1 MASGC
6 GCGGGSGG
14 GGCGS
19 SAKAPLVVNVE
30 PPESVAREPVQMEPV
45 QEEPLQ
51 VGPAVANET
60 PQLIASSEQEW
71 PIISVNGVSV
81 TPQAMAQELQYH
93 PAESREDA
101 VYQAARALVIRELL
115 QQRIAELG
123 VTLQVGAGENE
134 EEAATRLLL
143 EREVQVPQCDEAT
156 CLRYY
161 ENNRARFHS
170 APLLAVRHILLECA
184 PDDAEGRSLA
194 RVQAERLLER
204 LDQLPGSFAQL
215 ALQYS
220 ACPSK
225 EQGGSLG
232 QISKGQTVPEL
243 ERQLFGLPAGRV
255 GKPLES
261 RYGWHVISVDQ
272 RIEGQ
277 ALPYEAVATAIRTQL
292 QQGVWQKALVQYLQT
307 LIGAADIRGIELQGA
322 DSPLVQ

>member
-19 SAKAPLVVNVE
+19 SAKTAPIVDI
-30 PPESVAREPVQMEPV
+30 EPV
-45 QEEPLQ
+45 
-51 VGPAVANET
+51 GAVAFEPAQAERAVADEA

-71 PIISVNGVSV
+71 PIISVNGVSI

-93 PAESREDA
+93 PAESREEA

-123 VTLQVGAGENE
+123 LALQVGAGENE

-161 ENNRARFHS
+161 ESNRARFHS

-184 PDDAEGRSLA
+184 PDDAEARSSA
-194 RVQAERLLER
+194 HVQAELLLER
-204 LDQLPGSFAQL
+204 LDQFPGSFAEL
-215 ALQYS
+215 ALKYS

-243 ERQLFGLPAGRV
+243 ERQLFTLPAGLAS
-255 GKPLES
+255 KPLES
-261 RYGWHVISVDQ
+261 RYGWHVISIDQ
-272 RIEGQ
+272 RIDGQ
-277 ALPYEAVATAIRTQL
+277 PLPYEAVATAIRTQL

-307 LIGAADIRGIELQGA
+307 LIGAADIRGIHLQGA

>member
-6 GCGGGSGG
+6 GCGGSGG
-14 GGCGS
+14 GSGGCGS
-19 SAKAPLVVNVE
+19 SAKAAPVIAPVADAE
-30 PPESVAREPVQMEPV
+30 PAGAVQFEPAQAGPVAEDE
-45 QEEPLQ
+45 
-51 VGPAVANET
+51 A

-93 PAESREDA
+93 PAQSREEA

-123 VTLQVGAGENE
+123 LALQVGAGENE

-156 CLRYY
+156 CLHYY
-161 ENNRARFHS
+161 ESNRARFHS

-184 PDDAEGRSLA
+184 PDDAEARSLA
-194 RVQAERLLER
+194 HVQAELLLER
-204 LDQLPGSFAQL
+204 LDQFPGSFAEL
-215 ALQYS
+215 ALKYS

-243 ERQLFGLPAGRV
+243 ERQLFTLPAGLAS
-255 GKPLES
+255 KPLES
-261 RYGWHVISVDQ
+261 RYGWHVISIDQ
-272 RIEGQ
+272 RIDGQ
-277 ALPYEAVATAIRTQL
+277 PLPYEAVATAIRTQL

-307 LIGAADIRGIELQGA
+307 LIGAADIRGIHLQGA

>member
-6 GCGGGSGG
+6 GCGGGNGG
-14 GGCGS
+14 SGGCGS
-19 SAKAPLVVNVE
+19 SAKAAPMTA
-30 PPESVAREPVQMEPV
+30 SVAEVEPVQYAPAQAAPV
-45 QEEPLQ
+45 AVDEA
-51 VGPAVANET
+51 PAE
-60 PQLIASSEQEW
+60 LIASSEQEW
-71 PIISVNGVSV
+71 PIISVNGVSI

-93 PAESREDA
+93 PADSREEA
-101 VYQAARALVIRELL
+101 LYQAARALVIRELL

-123 VTLQVGAGENE
+123 LSLQVGAGENE

-143 EREVQVPQCDEAT
+143 EQEVQVPHCDEAT

-161 ENNRARFHS
+161 DSNLARFHS

-184 PDDAEGRSLA
+184 PDDAEARSLA
-194 RVQAERLLER
+194 HVQAELLLER
-204 LDQLPGSFAQL
+204 LDQFPGSFAEL
-215 ALQYS
+215 AQKYS

-243 ERQLFGLPAGRV
+243 ERQLFALPAGLCS
-255 GKPLES
+255 KPLES

-272 RIEGQ
+272 RIDGQ
-277 ALPYEAVATAIRTQL
+277 PLPYEAVATAIRTQL

-307 LIGAADIRGIELQGA
+307 LIGAADIRGIRLQGA

>member
-19 SAKAPLVVNVE
+19 SAKVPPVVDV
-30 PPESVAREPVQMEPV
+30 ESVGAVPFEPVP
-45 QEEPLQ
+45 
-51 VGPAVANET
+51 VGPEVEDEAPE
-60 PQLIASSEQEW
+60 LIASSEQEW
-71 PIISVNGVSV
+71 PNISVNGVSI

-93 PAESREDA
+93 PADSREDA

-123 VTLQVGAGENE
+123 LALQVGAGENE

-143 EREVQVPQCDEAT
+143 EREVQVPNCDEAT

-161 ENNRARFHS
+161 ESNRARFHS

-184 PDDAEGRSLA
+184 PDDAEARSLA
-194 RVQAERLLER
+194 HVQAELLLER
-204 LDQLPGSFAQL
+204 LDQFPGSFAEL
-215 ALQYS
+215 ALKYS

-243 ERQLFGLPAGRV
+243 ERQLFTLPAGLAS
-255 GKPLES
+255 KPLES
-261 RYGWHVISVDQ
+261 RYGWHVISIDQ

-277 ALPYEAVATAIRTQL
+277 PLPYEAVATAIRTQL

-307 LIGAADIRGIELQGA
+307 LIGAADIRGIHLQGA

>member
-19 SAKAPLVVNVE
+19 SAKAAPAVEVE
-30 PPESVAREPVQMEPV
+30 PVGAVAFEPVQAEPV
-45 QEEPLQ
+45 MSEEAP
-51 VGPAVANET
+51 P
-60 PQLIASSEQEW
+60 LIASSEQEW
-71 PIISVNGVSV
+71 PIISVNGVSI

-93 PAESREDA
+93 PADSREEA
-101 VYQAARALVIRELL
+101 VYQAARALVIRQLL

-123 VTLQVGAGENE
+123 LALQVGAGENE

-161 ENNRARFHS
+161 QSNRARFHS

-184 PDDAEGRSLA
+184 PDDAEARSLA
-194 RVQAERLLER
+194 HVQAELLLER
-204 LDQLPGSFAQL
+204 LDQFPGSFAEL
-215 ALQYS
+215 AQKYS

-243 ERQLFGLPAGRV
+243 ERQLFTLPAGLAS
-255 GKPLES
+255 KPLES
-261 RYGWHVISVDQ
+261 RYGWHVISIDQ

-307 LIGAADIRGIELQGA
+307 LIGAADIRGIHLQGA

>member
-6 GCGGGSGG
+6 GCGGGGG
-14 GGCGS
+14 GSGGCGS
-19 SAKAPLVVNVE
+19 SAKAAPVSAPVVDAE
-30 PPESVAREPVQMEPV
+30 PAGAVQFEPAQAGPVAQD
-45 QEEPLQ
+45 Q
-51 VGPAVANET
+51 A

-71 PIISVNGVSV
+71 PIISVNGVSI

-93 PAESREDA
+93 PADSREDA

-123 VTLQVGAGENE
+123 LALQVGAGENE

-161 ENNRARFHS
+161 ESNRARFHS

-184 PDDAEGRSLA
+184 PDDAEARSLA
-194 RVQAERLLER
+194 HVQAELLLER
-204 LDQLPGSFAQL
+204 LDQFPGSFAEL
-215 ALQYS
+215 ALKYS

-243 ERQLFGLPAGRV
+243 ERQLFTLPAGLAS
-255 GKPLES
+255 KPLES
-261 RYGWHVISVDQ
+261 RYGWHVISIDQ

-277 ALPYEAVATAIRTQL
+277 PLPYEAVATAIRTQL

-307 LIGAADIRGIELQGA
+307 LIGAADIRGIHLQGA

>member
-6 GCGGGSGG
+6 GCGGSGG
-14 GGCGS
+14 GSGGCGS
-19 SAKAPLVVNVE
+19 SAKAAPVMASIDKLE
-30 PPESVAREPVQMEPV
+30 PAGAVQFEPAQAGPVAEDE
-45 QEEPLQ
+45 
-51 VGPAVANET
+51 A

-71 PIISVNGVSV
+71 PIVSVNGVSV

-93 PAESREDA
+93 PAQSREEA

-123 VTLQVGAGENE
+123 LALQVGAGENE

-161 ENNRARFHS
+161 ESNRARFHS

-184 PDDAEGRSLA
+184 PDDVEARSLA
-194 RVQAERLLER
+194 HVQAELLLER
-204 LDQLPGSFAQL
+204 LDQFPGSFAEL
-215 ALQYS
+215 ALKYS

-243 ERQLFGLPAGRV
+243 ERQLFTLPAGLAS
-255 GKPLES
+255 KPLES
-261 RYGWHVISVDQ
+261 RYGWHVISIDQ
-272 RIEGQ
+272 RIDGQ
-277 ALPYEAVATAIRTQL
+277 SLPYDAVATAIRTQL

-307 LIGAADIRGIELQGA
+307 LIGAADIRGIHLQGA

>member
-6 GCGGGSGG
+6 GCGGGNGGG

-19 SAKAPLVVNVE
+19 SAKAAPVTAA
-30 PPESVAREPVQMEPV
+30 VAEVEPVQYAPAQAAPE
-45 QEEPLQ
+45 
-51 VGPAVANET
+51 AVAEA
-60 PQLIASSEQEW
+60 PELIASSEQEW
-71 PIISVNGVSV
+71 PIISVNGVSI

-101 VYQAARALVIRELL
+101 LYQAARALVIRELL

-123 VTLQVGAGENE
+123 LSLQVGAGENE

-143 EREVQVPQCDEAT
+143 EQEVQVPQCDEAT

-161 ENNRARFHS
+161 ESNRARFHS

-184 PDDAEGRSLA
+184 PDDAEARSLA
-194 RVQAERLLER
+194 HVQAELLLER
-204 LDQLPGSFAQL
+204 LDQFPGSFAEL
-215 ALQYS
+215 AQKYS

-243 ERQLFGLPAGRV
+243 ERQLFALPAGLC

-261 RYGWHVISVDQ
+261 RYGWHVISIDQ
-272 RIEGQ
+272 RIDGQ
-277 ALPYEAVATAIRTQL
+277 PLPYAAVATAIRTQL
-292 QQGVWQKALVQYLQT
+292 QQGVWQRALVQYLQT
-307 LIGAADIRGIELQGA
+307 LIGAADVRGIHLQGA